1 MKKKMKQRI
10 LRFQLVETLS
20 RLWPYL
26 KPERR
31 RLLLVAAATL
41 GLTVVEVSVPILVG
55 IFLDSLLSELGGR
68 QPSTPPLLDNRM
80 IIALL
85 ALGALLRGYL
95 LYQQRSLSG
104 QMGQRVAAR
113 MRDALWVHLQKL
125 PLEFTRRRGPGRL
138 LVRFIS
144 DTKAVQRLV
153 SQGMVQLV
161 QDVLVV
167 IGVIAVLT
175 YLNLLVGLGTTLL
188 LPLIALV
195 FGRINPKVKKAAR
208 DPRYRGTRLSAY
220 MNERLTGLAAV
231 KIHGRQREEAK
242 RARKLNRKVASRG
255 GRLAAAGGQLQGA
268 SAAAVALVT
277 TLTLGLA
284 AEEVAAGRL
293 TAGYLV
299 TSYAL
304 IGLLVPIVQ
313 RITIFNRTL
322 QEAQIS
328 VERLAQTLAEEPE
341 SPQEEELPEVE
352 VSEGLVSVEGVSFSY
367 PDGTLALEDVSLT
380 ARRGEL
386 VALVG
391 PNGAGK
397 SKPLELLPRFRQPTN
412 GRIMID
418 GQDIT
423 EVSLESLRSKIGFV
437 TQDTPL
443 FEATITENI
452 TYGTRGDASSEAL
465 EEQIQQAARLAGVDE
480 LVASLPEGWET
491 KVSEGRR
498 MLSRGQRQRVVL
510 ARALA
515 ADPPIIV
522 LDEVGSALDIETQ
535 RTLAEQLR
543 MLAQHKTVI
552 LATQSMP
559 AMLMAD
565 RVYKMEGGRI
575 VEEDRDEAILTHLEG
590 T

>member
-1 MKKKMKQRI
+1 MKQRRI

-26 KPERR
+26 RPERR

-55 IFLDSLLSELGGR
+55 KFINSLLSELGGR
-68 QPSTPPLLDNRM
+68 QPTTTPALLNNHV
-80 IIALL
+80 ILALL
-85 ALGALLRGYL
+85 AVGALLRGYL

-104 QMGQRVAAR
+104 RIGQRVTAR
-113 MRDALWVHLQKL
+113 MRDAVWVHLQEVS
-125 PLEFTRRRGPGRL
+125 LEYTRRRGPGRL
-138 LVRFIS
+138 LVRFLS
-144 DTKAVQRLV
+144 DAKAVQRLV

-161 QDVLVV
+161 QDVLFVV
-167 IGVIAVLT
+167 GAIAVLM
-175 YLNLLVGLGTTLL
+175 YLNLLVGLGTALL
-188 LPLIALV
+188 LPLTALI
-195 FGRINPKVKKAAR
+195 FWRINPKVQKASR
-208 DPRYRGTRLSAY
+208 DTRYRRTLLSAHL
-220 MNERLTGLAAV
+220 NERLMGLAVV

-242 RARKLNRKVASRG
+242 RASKLNSKVASRG
-255 GRLAAAGGQLQGA
+255 ARMAAAGGRLQGA
-268 SAAAVALVT
+268 SAATVALVT

-293 TAGYLV
+293 SAGYLV

-304 IGLLVPIVQ
+304 IGLLAPVVQ
-313 RITIFNRTL
+313 RITTFNRTL

-341 SPQEEELPEVE
+341 SPQEEELPEVQ

-367 PDGTLALEDVSLT
+367 PDGTLALDDVSLR

-397 SKPLELLPRFRQPTN
+397 STLLELLPRFRQPTD

-418 GQDIT
+418 GQDT
-423 EVSLESLRSKIGFV
+423 AGVSLESLRSKIGFV
-437 TQDTPL
+437 AQDTPL
-443 FEATITENI
+443 FDATIAENVA
-452 TYGTRGDASSEAL
+452 YGVRGDASEAS
-465 EEQIQQAARLAGVDE
+465 EEQIQRAARVAGVDE

-491 KVSEGRR
+491 KVREGRR
-498 MLSRGQRQRVVL
+498 MLSSGQRQRVVL

-522 LDEVGSALDIETQ
+522 LDEVGSGLDIETQ
-535 RTLAEQLR
+535 RTLSEGLR
-543 MLAQHKTVI
+543 VLAKHKTVI
-552 LATQSMP
+552 VATHSMP

-565 RVYKMEGGRI
+565 RVYRMEGGRI
-575 VEEDRDEAILTHLEG
+575 VEEDRGEAVLLTRLEG

>member
-1 MKKKMKQRI
+1 MKQRI

-20 RLWPYL
+20 RIWPYL

-55 IFLDSLLSELGGR
+55 IFLDSLLSELSGR
-68 QPSTPPLLDNRM
+68 QPTTAPVLDNRM

-85 ALGALLRGYL
+85 AVGALLRGYL

-104 QMGQRVAAR
+104 RMGQRVAAR
-113 MRDALWVHLQKL
+113 MRDALWVHLQEM
-125 PLEFTRRRGPGRL
+125 PLEYTRRRGPGRL

-153 SQGMVQLV
+153 SQGMVQLI

-195 FGRINPKVKKAAR
+195 FWRINPRVQQASR
-208 DPRYRGTRLSAY
+208 DTRYRRTRLSAY
-220 MNERLTGLAAV
+220 MNERLTGLATV

-242 RARKLNRKVASRG
+242 RAGQLNRKVASRG

-268 SAAAVALVT
+268 SAATVALVT

-304 IGLLVPIVQ
+304 IGLLAPIVQ

-341 SPQEEELPEVE
+341 SPQDEELPEVE

-367 PDGTLALEDVSLT
+367 PDGTLALDEVSLA

-397 SKPLELLPRFRQPTN
+397 STLLELLPRFRQPTN
-412 GRIMID
+412 GRIVID
-418 GQDIT
+418 GQDIAD
-423 EVSLESLRSKIGFV
+423 VSLESLRSKIGFV

-443 FEATITENI
+443 FDGTITENV
-452 TYGTRGDASSEAL
+452 TYGARGDAS

-491 KVSEGRR
+491 KVREGRR

-535 RTLAEQLR
+535 RTLTEQLR
-543 MLAQHKTVI
+543 VLAQHKTVI
-552 LATQSMP
+552 LATHSMP

-565 RVYKMEGGRI
+565 RVYRMEGGRI
-575 VEEDRDEAILTHLEG
+575 VEEDRDDAVLTRLEG

>member
-1 MKKKMKQRI
+1 MKQRI
-10 LRFQLVETLS
+10 LRLQLVETLG

-55 IFLDSLLSELGGR
+55 IFLDSLLGELSGR
-68 QPSTPPLLDNRM
+68 RPATAPLLDNRA

-85 ALGALLRGYL
+85 AAGALVRGYL

-104 QMGQRVAAR
+104 RMGQRVAAR
-113 MRDALWVHLQKL
+113 MRDALWVHLQKM
-125 PLEFTRRRGPGRL
+125 PLEYTRRRGPGRL

-167 IGVIAVLT
+167 IGVTAVLT

-195 FGRINPKVKKAAR
+195 FWRINPRVQRASR
-208 DPRYRGTRLSAY
+208 DTRYRRTRLSAY
-220 MNERLTGLAAV
+220 MNERLMGLAAV
-231 KIHGRQREEAK
+231 KMHGRQREEAK
-242 RARKLNRKVASRG
+242 RAGKLNRKVASRG
-255 GRLAAAGGQLQGA
+255 GRLATAGGQLQGA

-277 TLTLGLA
+277 TLTLALA
-284 AEEVAAGRL
+284 AEEVATGRL
-293 TAGYLV
+293 SAGYLV

-304 IGLLVPIVQ
+304 IGLLAPIVQ
-313 RITIFNRTL
+313 RITVFNRTL

-328 VERLAQTLAEEPE
+328 VERLAQTLSEEPE
-341 SPQEEELPEVE
+341 SPQDEELPEVE
-352 VSEGLVSVEGVSFSY
+352 VGEGLVSVEGVSFSY
-367 PDGTLALEDVSLT
+367 PDGTPALDEVSLT

-397 SKPLELLPRFRQPTN
+397 STLLELLPRFRRPTH
-412 GRIMID
+412 GRIVID
-418 GQDIT
+418 GRDIA
-423 EVSLESLRSKIGFV
+423 EASLESLRSKIGFV

-443 FEATITENI
+443 FDGTIGENVA
-452 TYGTRGDASSEAL
+452 YGARGDAS

-522 LDEVGSALDIETQ
+522 LDEVGSTLDVESQRALVE
-535 RTLAEQLR
+535 RLR
-543 MLAQHKTVI
+543 VLAQHKTVI
-552 LATQSMP
+552 LATHGMP
-559 AMLMAD
+559 AELMAD
-565 RVYKMEGGRI
+565 RVYRMEGGRI
-575 VEEDRDEAILTHLEG
+575 VGEDRDEAVLTRLEG
-590 T
+590 TQ

>member
-1 MKKKMKQRI
+1 MKQRI

-20 RLWPYL
+20 RIWPYL
-26 KPERR
+26 KPEWR
-31 RLLLVAAATL
+31 RLLVVAAATL

-55 IFLDSLLSELGGR
+55 IFMNSLLSELSGR
-68 QPSTPPLLDNRM
+68 QPTTTAPLLNNHV

-85 ALGALLRGYL
+85 AVGALLRGYL
-95 LYQQRSLSG
+95 LYQQRSISG
-104 QMGQRVAAR
+104 RIGQRVTAR
-113 MRDALWVHLQKL
+113 MRDAVWVHLQEV
-125 PLEFTRRRGPGRL
+125 PLDYTRRRGPGRL
-138 LVRFIS
+138 LVRFLS
-144 DTKAVQRLV
+144 DAKAVQRLV

-161 QDVLVV
+161 QDVLFV
-167 IGVIAVLT
+167 IGAIAVLT
-175 YLNLLVGLGTTLL
+175 YLNLLVGLSTTLL
-188 LPLIALV
+188 VPLTALI
-195 FGRINPKVKKAAR
+195 FWRINPRVQKASR
-208 DPRYRGTRLSAY
+208 DTRYRRTLLSAHL
-220 MNERLTGLAAV
+220 NERLRGLAVV

-242 RARKLNRKVASRG
+242 RVGKLNRKVASRG
-255 GRLAAAGGQLQGA
+255 ARLATAGGQLQGA
-268 SAAAVALVT
+268 SAATVALVT

-293 TAGYLV
+293 SAGYLV

-304 IGLLVPIVQ
+304 IGLLAPIIQ

-341 SPQEEELPEVE
+341 SPRDEELPEVE

-367 PDGTLALEDVSLT
+367 PDGTQALEEVSLR

-397 SKPLELLPRFRQPTN
+397 STLLELLPRFRQPSD
-412 GRIMID
+412 GRIVID
-418 GQDIT
+418 GQDIA

-437 TQDTPL
+437 TQETPL
-443 FEATITENI
+443 FDGTITENV
-452 TYGTRGDASSEAL
+452 TYGARGEAS
-465 EEQIQQAARLAGVDE
+465 EEQIQQAARLAGIDE

-491 KVSEGRR
+491 KVREGRR

-515 ADPPIIV
+515 SDPPIIV
-522 LDEVGSALDIETQ
+522 LDEVGLGLDIETQ
-535 RTLAEQLR
+535 RTLSEQLR
-543 MLAQHKTVI
+543 VLAQHKTVI
-552 LATQSMP
+552 LATHSMP

-565 RVYKMEGGRI
+565 RVYTMEGGRI
-575 VEEDRDEAILTHLEG
+575 VEEDRDEAVLTRLEG
-590 T
+590 A

>member
-1 MKKKMKQRI
+1 MKQRI

-20 RLWPYL
+20 RIWPYL
-26 KPERR
+26 KPEWR

-55 IFLDSLLSELGGR
+55 IFMNSLLSELSGP
-68 QPSTPPLLDNRM
+68 QPTTTAPLLNNRV
-80 IIALL
+80 ILALL
-85 ALGALLRGYL
+85 AVGALLRGYL

-104 QMGQRVAAR
+104 RIGQRVAAR
-113 MRDALWVHLQKL
+113 MRDAVWVHLQKM
-125 PLEFTRRRGPGRL
+125 PLEYTRRRGPGRL

-153 SQGMVQLV
+153 SQGMVQLI
-161 QDVLVV
+161 QDILVV

-175 YLNLLVGLGTTLL
+175 YLNLLVGLGTILL
-188 LPLIALV
+188 LPLIALI
-195 FGRINPKVKKAAR
+195 FWRMNPRVQKASR
-208 DPRYRGTRLSAY
+208 DTRTRRTRLSAY

-242 RARKLNRKVASRG
+242 RARKLNRNVASRG
-255 GRLAAAGGQLQGA
+255 GRLATAGAQLQGA
-268 SAAAVALVT
+268 SAGAVALVT
-277 TLTLGLA
+277 TLTLALA

-293 TAGYLV
+293 SAGYLV

-304 IGLLVPIVQ
+304 IGLLAPIVH

-341 SPQEEELPEVE
+341 SPHEEELPEVE

-397 SKPLELLPRFRQPTN
+397 STLLELLPRFRQPTN
-412 GRIMID
+412 GRIVID
-418 GQDIT
+418 GQDIAD
-423 EVSLESLRSKIGFV
+423 VSLESLRSKIGFV
-437 TQDTPL
+437 TQDSL
-443 FEATITENI
+443 LIDGTITENV
-452 TYGTRGDASSEAL
+452 TYGVRGDAS

-480 LVASLPEGWET
+480 LVASLPEGCET

-515 ADPPIIV
+515 ADPSIIL
-522 LDEVGSALDIETQ
+522 LDEVGSGLDIETQ
-535 RTLAEQLR
+535 QTLSEELR
-543 MLAQHKTVI
+543 VLAQHKTVI
-552 LATQSMP
+552 VATHSMP

-565 RVYKMEGGRI
+565 RVYRIDRGRI
-575 VEEDRDEAILTHLEG
+575 VEVDHDAMLTRLEG

>member
-1 MKKKMKQRI
+1 MKQRI

-31 RLLLVAAATL
+31 RLLLIAAATL

-55 IFLDSLLSELGGR
+55 KFMNSLLSELSGR
-68 QPSTPPLLDNRM
+68 QPTTTPALLNNHV

-85 ALGALLRGYL
+85 AVGALLRGYL

-104 QMGQRVAAR
+104 RIGQRVTAR
-113 MRDALWVHLQKL
+113 MRDAVWVHLQEV
-125 PLEFTRRRGPGRL
+125 PLEYTRRRGPGRL
-138 LVRFIS
+138 LVRFLS
-144 DTKAVQRLV
+144 DAKAVQRLV
-153 SQGMVQLV
+153 SQGMVQLI
-161 QDVLVV
+161 QDVLFV
-167 IGVIAVLT
+167 IGAIAVLL
-175 YLNLLVGLGTTLL
+175 YLNLLVGLGTALL

-195 FGRINPKVKKAAR
+195 FRRINPRVQKASR
-208 DPRYRGTRLSAY
+208 DTRYRRTLLSAHL
-220 MNERLTGLAAV
+220 NERLSGLAVV

-242 RARKLNRKVASRG
+242 RVGKLNSKVASRG
-255 GRLAAAGGQLQGA
+255 ARMAAAGGRLQGA
-268 SAAAVALVT
+268 SAATVALVT

-293 TAGYLV
+293 SAGYLV

-304 IGLLVPIVQ
+304 IGLLAPVVQ
-313 RITIFNRTL
+313 RITVVNRTL

-328 VERLAQTLAEEPE
+328 VERLAQTLAEERE

-367 PDGTLALEDVSLT
+367 PDGTLALDDVSLR

-391 PNGAGK
+391 ANGAGK
-397 SKPLELLPRFRQPTN
+397 STLLELLPRFRQPSN

-418 GQDIT
+418 AQDIAG
-423 EVSLESLRSKIGFV
+423 VSLESLRSKIGFV

-443 FEATITENI
+443 FDGTITENV
-452 TYGTRGDASSEAL
+452 TYGVRGDASEAS

-491 KVSEGRR
+491 KVREGRR
-498 MLSRGQRQRVVL
+498 MLSSGQRQRVVL

-515 ADPPIIV
+515 ADPSIIV
-522 LDEVGSALDIETQ
+522 LDEVGSGLDIESQ
-535 RTLAEQLR
+535 RTLSEQLR
-543 MLAQHKTVI
+543 VLAQHKTVI
-552 LATQSMP
+552 FATHSMP
-559 AMLMAD
+559 TMLMAD
-565 RVYKMEGGRI
+565 RVYRMEGGRI
-575 VEEDRDEAILTHLEG
+575 VEEDRGEAVLTRLEG
-590 T
+590 A

>member
-1 MKKKMKQRI
+1 MKQRI

-20 RLWPYL
+20 RIWPYL
-26 KPERR
+26 KPEWR
-31 RLLLVAAATL
+31 RLLVVAAATL

-55 IFLDSLLSELGGR
+55 IFVNSLLSGLSGR
-68 QPSTPPLLDNRM
+68 QPTTTAPLLNNRV
-80 IIALL
+80 ILALL
-85 ALGALLRGYL
+85 AVGALLRGYL

-104 QMGQRVAAR
+104 RIGQRVAAR
-113 MRDALWVHLQKL
+113 MREAVWFHLQEV
-125 PLEFTRRRGPGRL
+125 PLEYTRRRGPGRL

-153 SQGMVQLV
+153 SQGMCQLV
-161 QDVLVV
+161 QDVLFV
-167 IGVIAVLT
+167 IGAIAVLT
-175 YLNLLVGLGTTLL
+175 YLNLVVGLGTTLL

-195 FGRINPKVKKAAR
+195 FWRINPRVQQASR
-208 DPRYRGTRLSAY
+208 DTRNRRTRLSAHL
-220 MNERLTGLAAV
+220 NERLTGLAVV
-231 KIHGRQREEAK
+231 KIHGRQRQEAK
-242 RARKLNRKVASRG
+242 RVRKLNRNVASRG

-341 SPQEEELPEVE
+341 SPQDEELPEVE
-352 VSEGLVSVEGVSFSY
+352 VSEGLVSVERVSFSY
-367 PDGTLALEDVSLT
+367 SDGTLALENVGLT

-397 SKPLELLPRFRQPTN
+397 STLLELLPRFRQPTN
-412 GRIMID
+412 GRIVID
-418 GQDIT
+418 GQDIAD
-423 EVSLESLRSKIGFV
+423 VPLESLRSKIGFV
-437 TQDTPL
+437 TQDTL
-443 FEATITENI
+443 LIDATITENI
-452 TYGTRGDASSEAL
+452 TYGARGEAS

-480 LVASLPEGWET
+480 LIATLPEGWET

-543 MLAQHKTVI
+543 MLAQHKTLI
-552 LATQSMP
+552 LATHSMP

-575 VEEDRDEAILTHLEG
+575 VEEDRDEAVLTRLEG
-590 T
+590 A

>member
-1 MKKKMKQRI
+1 MKQRI

-20 RLWPYL
+20 RIWPYL

-55 IFLDSLLSELGGR
+55 IFVDTLLSELSGR
-68 QPSTPPLLDNRM
+68 QPTPVPVLDHRT

-85 ALGALLRGYL
+85 AVGALLRGYL

-104 QMGQRVAAR
+104 RIGQRVAAR
-113 MRDALWVHLQKL
+113 MRDAVWVHLQEI
-125 PLEFTRRRGPGRL
+125 PLDYTRRRGPGRL

-153 SQGMVQLV
+153 SQGMVQLT

-175 YLNLLVGLGTTLL
+175 YLNLVVGLGTTLL
-188 LPLIALV
+188 LPLIALI
-195 FGRINPKVKKAAR
+195 FWRINPRVQQASR
-208 DPRYRGTRLSAY
+208 DTRYRRTRLSAY
-220 MNERLTGLAAV
+220 LNERLTGLAEV
-231 KIHGRQREEAK
+231 KVHGRQREEAQ
-242 RARKLNRKVASRG
+242 RAGKLNRKVASRG
-255 GRLAAAGGQLQGA
+255 ARLAAAGGQLQGA
-268 SAAAVALVT
+268 SAATVALVT
-277 TLTLGLA
+277 TLALGLA

-304 IGLLVPIVQ
+304 IGLLAPIVQ
-313 RITIFNRTL
+313 RITIADRTL
-322 QEAQIS
+322 QEAEIS

-341 SPQEEELPEVE
+341 SPKEEELPEVE

-367 PDGTLALEDVSLT
+367 PDGTLALDDVSLT

-397 SKPLELLPRFRQPTN
+397 STLLELLPRFRQPTN
-412 GRIMID
+412 GRIVID
-418 GQDIT
+418 GQDIAD
-423 EVSLESLRSKIGFV
+423 VSLESLRSKIGFV

-443 FEATITENI
+443 FDGTIAENVA
-452 TYGTRGDASSEAL
+452 YGARGGAS

-480 LVASLPEGWET
+480 LVASLPDGWET
-491 KVSEGRR
+491 KVREGRR

-510 ARALA
+510 ARALV
-515 ADPPIIV
+515 ADPPIIL
-522 LDEVGSALDIETQ
+522 LDEVGSVLDIETQ
-535 RTLAEQLR
+535 RTLAEEWR
-543 MLAQHKTVI
+543 VLAHHKTVI
-552 LATQSMP
+552 VATHSKP

-565 RVYKMEGGRI
+565 RVYRMDRGRI
-575 VEEDRDEAILTHLEG
+575 VEEDRDAVLPRLEG

>member
-1 MKKKMKQRI
+1 MKQRI

-20 RLWPYL
+20 RIWPYL
-26 KPERR
+26 KPEWR

-55 IFLDSLLSELGGR
+55 IFMNSLLSELSGP
-68 QPSTPPLLDNRM
+68 QPTTTAPLLNNRV
-80 IIALL
+80 ILALL
-85 ALGALLRGYL
+85 AVGALLRGYL

-104 QMGQRVAAR
+104 RIGQRVAAR
-113 MRDALWVHLQKL
+113 MREAVWVHLQEV
-125 PLEFTRRRGPGRL
+125 PLDYTRWRGPGRL

-161 QDVLVV
+161 QDVLFVL
-167 IGVIAVLT
+167 GAIAALT
-175 YLNLLVGLGTTLL
+175 YLNLVVGLGTTLL

-195 FGRINPKVKKAAR
+195 FWRINPRVQQASR
-208 DPRYRGTRLSAY
+208 DTRNRRTRLSAHL
-220 MNERLTGLAAV
+220 NERLTGLAVV

-242 RARKLNRKVASRG
+242 RVRKLNRNVASRG
-255 GRLAAAGGQLQGA
+255 ARLATAGGQLQGA
-268 SAAAVALVT
+268 SVATVALVT
-277 TLTLGLA
+277 ALTLGLA

-293 TAGYLV
+293 SAGYLV

-304 IGLLVPIVQ
+304 IGLLAPVVQ

-322 QEAQIS
+322 QEAEIS
-328 VERLAQTLAEEPE
+328 IERLAQTLAEEPE

-352 VSEGLVSVEGVSFSY
+352 LSEGLVSVEGVSFSY
-367 PDGTLALEDVSLT
+367 PDGTLALDEVSLT
-380 ARRGEL
+380 AGRGEL

-397 SKPLELLPRFRQPTN
+397 STLLELLPRFRQPTN

-418 GQDIT
+418 GQDIAD
-423 EVSLESLRSKIGFV
+423 VSLESLRSKIGFV
-437 TQDTPL
+437 NQETPL
-443 FEATITENI
+443 FDGTITENV
-452 TYGTRGDASSEAL
+452 TYGVRGDASEAS

-480 LVASLPEGWET
+480 LVASLPDGWET
-491 KVSEGRR
+491 KVREGRR

-515 ADPPIIV
+515 ADPSIIL
-522 LDEVGSALDIETQ
+522 LDEVGSGLDIESQ
-535 RTLAEQLR
+535 RTLSEQLR
-543 MLAQHKTVI
+543 VLAQHKTVI
-552 LATQSMP
+552 VATHSMP

-565 RVYKMEGGRI
+565 RVYRMEGGRI
-575 VEEDRDEAILTHLEG
+575 VEDDRDDAVLTHLEG

>member
-1 MKKKMKQRI
+1 
-10 LRFQLVETLS
+10 V
-20 RLWPYL
+20 
-26 KPERR
+26 
-31 RLLLVAAATL
+31 
-41 GLTVVEVSVPILVG
+41 
-55 IFLDSLLSELGGR
+55 
-68 QPSTPPLLDNRM
+68 
-80 IIALL
+80 
-85 ALGALLRGYL
+85 GALLRGYL

-104 QMGQRVAAR
+104 QTGQRVAAR
-113 MRDALWVHLQKL
+113 MRDALWVHLQQM
-125 PLEFTRRRGPGRL
+125 PLEYTRRRGPGRL

-153 SQGMVQLV
+153 SQGMVQLI

-175 YLNLLVGLGTTLL
+175 YLNLLVGLGTILL
-188 LPLIALV
+188 LPLIALI
-195 FGRINPKVKKAAR
+195 FRRINPRVQKASR
-208 DPRYRGTRLSAY
+208 DTRTRRTRLSAY
-220 MNERLTGLAAV
+220 MNERLTGLTAV

-242 RARKLNRKVASRG
+242 RARKLNRNVASRG
-255 GRLAAAGGQLQGA
+255 GRLATAGAQLQGA
-268 SAAAVALVT
+268 SAGAVALVT
-277 TLTLGLA
+277 TLTLALA

-293 TAGYLV
+293 SAGYLV

-304 IGLLVPIVQ
+304 IGLLAPIVQ

-322 QEAQIS
+322 QEAHIS
-328 VERLAQTLAEEPE
+328 VERLVQTLAEEPE
-341 SPQEEELPEVE
+341 SPHEEELPEVE
-352 VSEGLVSVEGVSFSY
+352 LSEGLVSVEGVSFSY
-367 PDGTLALEDVSLT
+367 PDGTLALDEVSLT

-397 SKPLELLPRFRQPTN
+397 STLLELLPRFRQPSD
-412 GRIMID
+412 GRIVID
-418 GQDIT
+418 GQDT
-423 EVSLESLRSKIGFV
+423 ADVSLESLRSKIGFV
-437 TQDTPL
+437 TQETPL
-443 FEATITENI
+443 FDGTITENV
-452 TYGTRGDASSEAL
+452 TYGMRGDASETS
-465 EEQIQQAARLAGVDE
+465 EEQIRQAARLAGVDE

-498 MLSRGQRQRVVL
+498 MLSRGQRQRVLL

-543 MLAQHKTVI
+543 ILAQHKTLI
-552 LATQSMP
+552 LATHSMP

-575 VEEDRDEAILTHLEG
+575 VEEDRDEAMLTRLEG
-590 T
+590 A

>member
-1 MKKKMKQRI
+1 MKQRI

-31 RLLLVAAATL
+31 RLLLIAAATL

-55 IFLDSLLSELGGR
+55 IFMNSLLSELSGR
-68 QPSTPPLLDNRM
+68 QSTTAPVMDNRM

-85 ALGALLRGYL
+85 AVGALLRGYL

-104 QMGQRVAAR
+104 RIGQRVAAR
-113 MRDALWVHLQKL
+113 MRDAVWVHLQEV
-125 PLEFTRRRGPGRL
+125 PLEYTRRRGPGRL

-153 SQGMVQLV
+153 SQGMVQLI
-161 QDVLVV
+161 QDVLFV
-167 IGVIAVLT
+167 IGAIAVLM
-175 YLNLLVGLGTTLL
+175 YLNLLVGFGVTLL
-188 LPLIALV
+188 LPLTALV
-195 FGRINPKVKKAAR
+195 FWRINPRVQQASR
-208 DPRYRGTRLSAY
+208 DTRYRRTLLSAHL
-220 MNERLTGLAAV
+220 NERLTGLAVV

-242 RARKLNRKVASRG
+242 RVGKLNRKVASRG
-255 GRLAAAGGQLQGA
+255 ARLAAAGGRLQGA
-268 SAAAVALVT
+268 SAATVALVT

-293 TAGYLV
+293 SAGYLV

-304 IGLLVPIVQ
+304 IGLLAPVVQ
-313 RITIFNRTL
+313 RITIVNRTL

-352 VSEGLVSVEGVSFSY
+352 VSEGLVSIEGVSFSY
-367 PDGTLALEDVSLT
+367 PDGTLALENVSLT

-397 SKPLELLPRFRQPTN
+397 STLLELLPRFRQPTH
-412 GRIMID
+412 GRIVID
-418 GQDIT
+418 GQDIAG
-423 EVSLESLRSKIGFV
+423 VSLESLRSKIGFV

-443 FEATITENI
+443 FDGTITENV
-452 TYGTRGDASSEAL
+452 TYGVRGDASEAS

-480 LVASLPEGWET
+480 LVASLPDGWET
-491 KVSEGRR
+491 KVREGRR

-515 ADPPIIV
+515 ADPSIIL
-522 LDEVGSALDIETQ
+522 LDEVGSVLDIESQ
-535 RTLAEQLR
+535 RTLSEQLR
-543 MLAQHKTVI
+543 VLAEHKTVI
-552 LATQSMP
+552 LATHSMP

-565 RVYKMEGGRI
+565 RVYRMEGGRI
-575 VEEDRDEAILTHLEG
+575 VEEDRDAVLTRLEG

>member
-1 MKKKMKQRI
+1 MKQRI

-20 RLWPYL
+20 RIWPYL
-26 KPERR
+26 KPEWR
-31 RLLLVAAATL
+31 RLLLVAAMTL

-55 IFLDSLLSELGGR
+55 IFVDSLLSELSGR
-68 QPSTPPLLDNRM
+68 QPTTMAPVLNNRT
-80 IIALL
+80 ILVLL
-85 ALGALLRGYL
+85 AVGALLRGYL

-104 QMGQRVAAR
+104 RIGQRVAAR
-113 MRDALWVHLQKL
+113 MRDAVWVHLQEV
-125 PLEFTRRRGPGRL
+125 PLDYARRRGPGRL

-153 SQGMVQLV
+153 SQGMVQLI
-161 QDVLVV
+161 QDVLFV
-167 IGVIAVLT
+167 IGAIAVLT
-175 YLNLLVGLGTTLL
+175 YLNLVVGLGTTLL

-195 FGRINPKVKKAAR
+195 FWRINPRVQQASR
-208 DPRYRGTRLSAY
+208 DTRNRRTRLSAHL
-220 MNERLTGLAAV
+220 NERLTGLAVV

-242 RARKLNRKVASRG
+242 RVRKLNRNVASRG
-255 GRLAAAGGQLQGA
+255 ARLATAGGQLQGA
-268 SAAAVALVT
+268 SAATVALVT
-277 TLTLGLA
+277 ALTLGLA

-293 TAGYLV
+293 SAGYLV

-304 IGLLVPIVQ
+304 IGLLAPVVQ

-328 VERLAQTLAEEPE
+328 IERLAQTLAEDPE
-341 SPQEEELPEVE
+341 SPQEEEFPEVD

-367 PDGTLALEDVSLT
+367 PDGTQALEDVSLT

-397 SKPLELLPRFRQPTN
+397 STLLELLPRFRQPTN

-418 GQDIT
+418 GQNIAD
-423 EVSLESLRSKIGFV
+423 VSLESLRSKIGFV

-443 FEATITENI
+443 FDGTIAENV
-452 TYGTRGDASSEAL
+452 TYGVRGNAS

-480 LVASLPEGWET
+480 LVTSLPDGWET
-491 KVSEGRR
+491 KVREGRR

-515 ADPPIIV
+515 ADPSIIV
-522 LDEVGSALDIETQ
+522 LDEVGSGLDIETQ
-535 RTLAEQLR
+535 QTLSEQLR
-543 MLAQHKTVI
+543 VLAQHKTVI
-552 LATQSMP
+552 VATHSMP

-565 RVYKMEGGRI
+565 RVYRIDRGRI
-575 VEEDRDEAILTHLEG
+575 VEEDHDAMLTRLEG

>member
-1 MKKKMKQRI
+1 MKQRI

-31 RLLLVAAATL
+31 RLLLIAAATL

-55 IFLDSLLSELGGR
+55 IFMNSLLSELSGR
-68 QPSTPPLLDNRM
+68 QSTTAPVMDNRM

-85 ALGALLRGYL
+85 AVGALLRGYL

-104 QMGQRVAAR
+104 RIGQRVAAR
-113 MRDALWVHLQKL
+113 MRDAVWVHLQEV
-125 PLEFTRRRGPGRL
+125 PLEYTRRRGPGRL

-153 SQGMVQLV
+153 SQGMVQLI
-161 QDVLVV
+161 QDVLFV
-167 IGVIAVLT
+167 IGAIAVLM
-175 YLNLLVGLGTTLL
+175 YLNLLVGFGVTLL
-188 LPLIALV
+188 LPLTALV
-195 FGRINPKVKKAAR
+195 FWRINPRVQQASR
-208 DPRYRGTRLSAY
+208 DTRYRRTLLSAHL
-220 MNERLTGLAAV
+220 NERLTGLAVV

-242 RARKLNRKVASRG
+242 RVGKLNRKVASRG
-255 GRLAAAGGQLQGA
+255 ARLAAAGGRLQGA
-268 SAAAVALVT
+268 SAATVALVT

-304 IGLLVPIVQ
+304 IGLLAPVVQ
-313 RITIFNRTL
+313 RITIVNRTL

-352 VSEGLVSVEGVSFSY
+352 VSEGLVSIEGVSFSY
-367 PDGTLALEDVSLT
+367 PDGTLALENVSLT

-397 SKPLELLPRFRQPTN
+397 STLLELLPRFRQPTH

-418 GQDIT
+418 GQDIAG
-423 EVSLESLRSKIGFV
+423 VSLESLRSKIGFV

-443 FEATITENI
+443 FDGTITENV
-452 TYGTRGDASSEAL
+452 TYGVRGDASEAS

-480 LVASLPEGWET
+480 LVASLPDGWET
-491 KVSEGRR
+491 KVREGRR

-515 ADPPIIV
+515 ADPSIIV
-522 LDEVGSALDIETQ
+522 LDEVGSVLDIESQ
-535 RTLAEQLR
+535 RTLSEQLR
-543 MLAQHKTVI
+543 VLAEHKTVI
-552 LATQSMP
+552 LATHSMP

-565 RVYKMEGGRI
+565 RVYRMEGGRI
-575 VEEDRDEAILTHLEG
+575 VEEDRDAVLTRLEG

>member
-1 MKKKMKQRI
+1 MKQRI

-20 RLWPYL
+20 RIWPYL
-26 KPERR
+26 KPEWR
-31 RLLLVAAATL
+31 RLLLVAAMTL

-55 IFLDSLLSELGGR
+55 IFVDSLLSELSGR
-68 QPSTPPLLDNRM
+68 QPTTMAPVLNNRT
-80 IIALL
+80 ILVLL
-85 ALGALLRGYL
+85 AVGALLRGYL

-104 QMGQRVAAR
+104 RIGQRVAAR
-113 MRDALWVHLQKL
+113 MRDAVWVHLQEV
-125 PLEFTRRRGPGRL
+125 PLDYARRRGPGRL

-153 SQGMVQLV
+153 SQGMVQLI
-161 QDVLVV
+161 QDVLFV
-167 IGVIAVLT
+167 IGAIAVLT
-175 YLNLLVGLGTTLL
+175 YLNLVVGLGTTLL

-195 FGRINPKVKKAAR
+195 FWRINPRVQQASR
-208 DPRYRGTRLSAY
+208 DTRNRRTRLSAHL
-220 MNERLTGLAAV
+220 NERLTGLAVV

-242 RARKLNRKVASRG
+242 RVRKLNRNVASRG
-255 GRLAAAGGQLQGA
+255 ARLATAGGQLQGA
-268 SAAAVALVT
+268 SAATVALVT
-277 TLTLGLA
+277 ALTLGLA

-293 TAGYLV
+293 SAGYLV

-304 IGLLVPIVQ
+304 IGLLAPVVQ

-328 VERLAQTLAEEPE
+328 VERLAQTLAEDPE
-341 SPQEEELPEVE
+341 SPQEEEFPEVD

-367 PDGTLALEDVSLT
+367 PDGTLALDEVSLT
-380 ARRGEL
+380 AGRGEL

-397 SKPLELLPRFRQPTN
+397 STLLELLPRFRQPTN

-418 GQDIT
+418 GQNIAD
-423 EVSLESLRSKIGFV
+423 VSLESLRSKIGFV

-443 FEATITENI
+443 FDGTIAENV
-452 TYGTRGDASSEAL
+452 TYGVRGNAS

-480 LVASLPEGWET
+480 LVASLPDGWET
-491 KVSEGRR
+491 KVREGRR
-498 MLSRGQRQRVVL
+498 MLSYGQRQRVVL

-515 ADPPIIV
+515 ADPSIIV
-522 LDEVGSALDIETQ
+522 LDEVGSGLDIETQ
-535 RTLAEQLR
+535 QTLSEELR
-543 MLAQHKTVI
+543 VLAQHKTVI
-552 LATQSMP
+552 VATHSMP

-565 RVYKMEGGRI
+565 RVYRIDRGRI
-575 VEEDRDEAILTHLEG
+575 VEEDHDALLTRLEG

>member
-1 MKKKMKQRI
+1 MMQRI
-10 LRFQLVETLS
+10 FRFQLVETLS
-20 RLWPYL
+20 RIRPYL
-26 KPERR
+26 KPEWR
-31 RLLLVAAATL
+31 RLLLVTAVML
-41 GLTVVEVSVPILVG
+41 GLTVFEVLVPILVG
-55 IFLDSLLSELGGR
+55 IFIDSLLSEVSGR
-68 QPSTPPLLDNRM
+68 QPTTAPVLDHRM

-85 ALGALLRGYL
+85 AMGALLRGYL

-104 QMGQRVAAR
+104 RIGQRVAAR
-113 MRDALWVHLQKL
+113 MRDAVWVHLQEV
-125 PLEFTRRRGPGRL
+125 PLEYTRRRGPGRL

-153 SQGMVQLV
+153 SQGMVQLI
-161 QDVLVV
+161 QDILVV

-175 YLNLLVGLGTTLL
+175 YLNLLVGLGTILL
-188 LPLIALV
+188 LPIIALI
-195 FGRINPKVKKAAR
+195 FWRMNPRVQKASR
-208 DPRYRGTRLSAY
+208 DTRNRRTRLSAHL
-220 MNERLTGLAAV
+220 NERLTGLAVV
-231 KIHGRQREEAK
+231 KIHGRQRQEAK
-242 RARKLNRKVASRG
+242 RVRKLNRNVASRG
-255 GRLAAAGGQLQGA
+255 TRLATAGGQLQGA
-268 SAAAVALVT
+268 SAATVALVT

-293 TAGYLV
+293 SAGYLV

-322 QEAQIS
+322 QEAHIS
-328 VERLAQTLAEEPE
+328 VERLAQTLSEEPE
-341 SPQEEELPEVE
+341 SPQDEELPEVL

-367 PDGTLALEDVSLT
+367 PDGTLALDDVSLT

-397 SKPLELLPRFRQPTN
+397 STLLELLPRFRQPSN
-412 GRIMID
+412 GHIVID
-418 GQDIT
+418 GQDIAG
-423 EVSLESLRSKIGFV
+423 VALESLRSKIGFV

-443 FEATITENI
+443 FDGTITENV
-452 TYGTRGDASSEAL
+452 TYGVRGDASEAS

-480 LVASLPEGWET
+480 LVASLPDGWET
-491 KVSEGRR
+491 KVREGRR

-515 ADPPIIV
+515 ADLPIIV
-522 LDEVGSALDIETQ
+522 LDEVGSTLDIETQ
-535 RTLAEQLR
+535 RTLSERLR
-543 MLAQHKTVI
+543 VLAQHKTVMV
-552 LATQSMP
+552 ATHSMP

-575 VEEDRDEAILTHLEG
+575 VAEDRDEAVLTRLEG
-590 T
+590 A

>member
-1 MKKKMKQRI
+1 MERRI
-10 LRFQLVETLS
+10 LRFQLVETLG
-20 RLWPYL
+20 RIWPYL

-31 RLLLVAAATL
+31 RLLWVGAVTL
-41 GLTVVEVSVPILVG
+41 GLTVVEVLVPVLVG
-55 IFLDSLLSELGGR
+55 MFVNSLLSELRGQ
-68 QPSTPPLLDNRM
+68 QPTTAPLLDRRM

-85 ALGALLRGYL
+85 AVGALLRGYL

-104 QMGQRVAAR
+104 RIGQRVTAR
-113 MRDALWVHLQKL
+113 MREAVWVHLQEV
-125 PLEFTRRRGPGRL
+125 PLDYTRRRGPGRL

-144 DTKAVQRLV
+144 DAKAVQRLV
-153 SQGMVQLV
+153 SQGMVQLL
-161 QDVLVV
+161 QDVLFVV
-167 IGVIAVLT
+167 GALAVLT

-188 LPLIALV
+188 LPLIAVV
-195 FGRINPKVKKAAR
+195 FWRINPRVQQASR
-208 DPRYRGTRLSAY
+208 DTRYRRTRLSAY
-220 MNERLTGLAAV
+220 LNERLTGLAVV

-242 RARKLNRKVASRG
+242 RVGKLNRNVASRG
-255 GRLAAAGGQLQGA
+255 ERLAAAGGQLQGA
-268 SAAAVALVT
+268 SAATVALVT

-293 TAGYLV
+293 SAGYLV

-304 IGLLVPIVQ
+304 IGLLAPVVQ

-367 PDGTLALEDVSLT
+367 PDGTLALDDVSLR

-391 PNGAGK
+391 ANGAGK
-397 SKPLELLPRFRQPTN
+397 STLLELLPRFRQPTN

-418 GQDIT
+418 GQDIAD
-423 EVSLESLRSKIGFV
+423 VSLESLRSKIGFV
-437 TQDTPL
+437 TQETPL
-443 FEATITENI
+443 FDGTITENV
-452 TYGTRGDASSEAL
+452 TYGGRGDAS

-480 LVASLPEGWET
+480 LVASLPDGWET
-491 KVSEGRR
+491 KVREGRR

-515 ADPPIIV
+515 ADPSIIV
-522 LDEVGSALDIETQ
+522 LDEVGSGLDIETQ
-535 RTLAEQLR
+535 RTLSEELR
-543 MLAQHKTVI
+543 VLAQHKTVI
-552 LATQSMP
+552 VATHSMP

-565 RVYKMEGGRI
+565 RVYRMDRGR
-575 VEEDRDEAILTHLEG
+575 VVEEEDRDAVLTRLEG

>member
-1 MKKKMKQRI
+1 MKQRI

-55 IFLDSLLSELGGR
+55 IFLDSLLSELSGR
-68 QPSTPPLLDNRM
+68 QPTTAPVLDNRT

-85 ALGALLRGYL
+85 AVGALLRGYL

-113 MRDALWVHLQKL
+113 MRDALWVHLQKM
-125 PLEFTRRRGPGRL
+125 PLEYTRRRGPGRL
-138 LVRFIS
+138 LMRFIS

-167 IGVIAVLT
+167 IGVIGVLM

-188 LPLIALV
+188 LPLIALI
-195 FGRINPKVKKAAR
+195 FWRMNPRVQKASR
-208 DPRYRGTRLSAY
+208 DTRYRRTRLSAY

-255 GRLAAAGGQLQGA
+255 GRLASAGGQLQGA

-328 VERLAQTLAEEPE
+328 VERLAQTLSEEPE
-341 SPQEEELPEVE
+341 SPQDAELPQVE

-367 PDGTLALEDVSLT
+367 PDGTLALEEVSLT

-397 SKPLELLPRFRQPTN
+397 STLLELLPRFRQPTH

-418 GQDIT
+418 GQDIA
-423 EVSLESLRSKIGFV
+423 EASLESLRSKIGFV

-443 FEATITENI
+443 FDATISENV
-452 TYGTRGDASSEAL
+452 TYGARDAS
-465 EEQIQQAARLAGVDE
+465 EEQIQQAVRLAGVEE
-480 LVASLPEGWET
+480 LVTSLPEGWET

-535 RTLAEQLR
+535 RTLSEQLR
-543 MLAQHKTVI
+543 MLAEHKTVI
-552 LATQSMP
+552 LATHSMP

-565 RVYKMEGGRI
+565 RVYRMEGGRI
-575 VEEDRDEAILTHLEG
+575 VEEDRDAVLTRLED

>member
-1 MKKKMKQRI
+1 MKQRIQQRI
-10 LRFQLVETLS
+10 LRFQLVETLG

-26 KPERR
+26 KQERR

-41 GLTVVEVSVPILVG
+41 GITVVEVSIPILVG
-55 IFLDSLLSELGGR
+55 IFLDSLLSELSGR
-68 QPSTPPLLDNRM
+68 QPTTAPVLDNRM

-85 ALGALLRGYL
+85 TVGALLRGYL

-113 MRDALWVHLQKL
+113 MRDALWAHLQKM
-125 PLEFTRRRGPGRL
+125 PLEYTRRRGPGRL

-153 SQGMVQLV
+153 SQGMVQLI

-175 YLNLLVGLGTTLL
+175 YLNLLVGLGTILL
-188 LPLIALV
+188 LPLIALI
-195 FGRINPKVKKAAR
+195 FWRINPRVQKASR
-208 DPRYRGTRLSAY
+208 DTRTRRTRLSAY

-242 RARKLNRKVASRG
+242 RARKLNRNVASRG
-255 GRLAAAGGQLQGA
+255 GRLATAGAQLQGA
-268 SAAAVALVT
+268 SAGAVALVT
-277 TLTLGLA
+277 TLTLALA

-293 TAGYLV
+293 SAGYLV

-304 IGLLVPIVQ
+304 IGLLAPIVQ

-352 VSEGLVSVEGVSFSY
+352 LSEGLVSIEGVSFGY
-367 PDGTLALEDVSLT
+367 PDGTLALDDVSLI

-386 VALVG
+386 VVLVG

-397 SKPLELLPRFRQPTN
+397 STLLELLPPFRPPSD
-412 GRIMID
+412 GRIVID
-418 GQDIT
+418 GQDT
-423 EVSLESLRSKIGFV
+423 ADVSLESLRFNIGFV

-443 FEATITENI
+443 FDGTITENV
-452 TYGTRGDASSEAL
+452 TYS
-465 EEQIQQAARLAGVDE
+465 
-480 LVASLPEGWET
+480 
-491 KVSEGRR
+491 
-498 MLSRGQRQRVVL
+498 MRV
-510 ARALA
+510 
-515 ADPPIIV
+515 
-522 LDEVGSALDIETQ
+522 
-535 RTLAEQLR
+535 
-543 MLAQHKTVI
+543 
-552 LATQSMP
+552 
-559 AMLMAD
+559 MLMAD

-575 VEEDRDEAILTHLEG
+575 VEEDRDEAVLTRLEG
-590 T
+590 A

>member
-1 MKKKMKQRI
+1 MKQRI
-10 LRFQLVETLS
+10 LRLQLVETLS
-20 RLWPYL
+20 RIWPYL
-26 KPERR
+26 KPERY

-55 IFLDSLLSELGGR
+55 IFLDSLLSELSGR
-68 QPSTPPLLDNRM
+68 QPATAPVLDNRM
-80 IIALL
+80 ILALL
-85 ALGALLRGYL
+85 AAGALLRGYL

-104 QMGQRVAAR
+104 RIGQRVAAR
-113 MRDALWVHLQKL
+113 MRDAVWVQLQEL
-125 PLEFTRRRGPGRL
+125 PLEYTRRRGPGRL

-153 SQGMVQLV
+153 SQGMVQLI

-195 FGRINPKVKKAAR
+195 FWRINPRVQQASR
-208 DPRYRGTRLSAY
+208 DTRSRRTRLSAY
-220 MNERLTGLAAV
+220 LNERLTGLAAV

-242 RARKLNRKVASRG
+242 RAGKLNRKVASRG
-255 GRLAAAGGQLQGA
+255 GRLATAGAQLQGA
-268 SAAAVALVT
+268 SAATVALVT

-304 IGLLVPIVQ
+304 IGLLAPVVQ

-341 SPQEEELPEVE
+341 SPQDEELPEVE

-367 PDGTLALEDVSLT
+367 PDGTLALDEVSLT

-397 SKPLELLPRFRQPTN
+397 STLLELLPRFRQPTN
-412 GRIMID
+412 GRIVID
-418 GQDIT
+418 GQDIAG
-423 EVSLESLRSKIGFV
+423 VSLESLRSKIGFV

-443 FEATITENI
+443 FDGTIAENV
-452 TYGTRGDASSEAL
+452 TYGVRGDAA

-491 KVSEGRR
+491 KVREGRR

-515 ADPPIIV
+515 ADPSIIV

-535 RTLAEQLR
+535 RTLTEELR
-543 MLAQHKTVI
+543 VLAQHKTVI
-552 LATQSMP
+552 VATHSMP

-565 RVYKMEGGRI
+565 RIYRMDRGCI
-575 VEEDRDEAILTHLEG
+575 VEEDRDAVLTHLEG

>member
-1 MKKKMKQRI
+1 MKQRIQQRI
-10 LRFQLVETLS
+10 LRFQLVDTLG

-26 KPERR
+26 KQERR
-31 RLLLVAAATL
+31 RLFLIAAATL
-41 GLTVVEVSVPILVG
+41 GLTVVEVSIPILVG
-55 IFLDSLLSELGGR
+55 IFLDSLLSELSGR
-68 QPSTPPLLDNRM
+68 QPTMAPVLDNRT

-85 ALGALLRGYL
+85 AVGALLRGYL

-104 QMGQRVAAR
+104 QTGQRVAAR
-113 MRDALWVHLQKL
+113 MRDALWVHLQQM
-125 PLEFTRRRGPGRL
+125 PLEYTRRRGPGRL

-153 SQGMVQLV
+153 SQGMVQLI

-175 YLNLLVGLGTTLL
+175 YLNLLVGLGTILL
-188 LPLIALV
+188 LPLVALI
-195 FGRINPKVKKAAR
+195 FWRMNPRVQKASR
-208 DPRYRGTRLSAY
+208 DTRTRRTRLSAY

-255 GRLAAAGGQLQGA
+255 GRLATAGAQLQGA
-268 SAAAVALVT
+268 SAGAVALIT
-277 TLTLGLA
+277 TLTLALA

-293 TAGYLV
+293 SAGYLV

-304 IGLLVPIVQ
+304 IGLLAPIVQ

-328 VERLAQTLAEEPE
+328 VERLAQTLSEEPE
-341 SPQEEELPEVE
+341 SPHEEKLPEVE

-367 PDGTLALEDVSLT
+367 PDGTVALDEVSLT
-380 ARRGEL
+380 ARRGEV

-397 SKPLELLPRFRQPTN
+397 STLLELLPRFRQPSD
-412 GRIMID
+412 GRIVID
-418 GQDIT
+418 GQDIAD
-423 EVSLESLRSKIGFV
+423 VSLESLRSKIGFV

-443 FEATITENI
+443 FDGTITENV
-452 TYGTRGDASSEAL
+452 TYGVRGDAS

-522 LDEVGSALDIETQ
+522 LDEVGSTLDIETQ
-535 RTLAEQLR
+535 RTLSERLR
-543 MLAQHKTVI
+543 VLAQHKTVI
-552 LATQSMP
+552 VATHSMP

-575 VEEDRDEAILTHLEG
+575 VEEDRDEAVLTHLEG

>member
-1 MKKKMKQRI
+1 
-10 LRFQLVETLS
+10 
-20 RLWPYL
+20 
-26 KPERR
+26 
-31 RLLLVAAATL
+31 
-41 GLTVVEVSVPILVG
+41 
-55 IFLDSLLSELGGR
+55 
-68 QPSTPPLLDNRM
+68 
-80 IIALL
+80 
-85 ALGALLRGYL
+85 
-95 LYQQRSLSG
+95 
-104 QMGQRVAAR
+104 
-113 MRDALWVHLQKL
+113 
-125 PLEFTRRRGPGRL
+125 
-138 LVRFIS
+138 
-144 DTKAVQRLV
+144 
-153 SQGMVQLV
+153 
-161 QDVLVV
+161 
-167 IGVIAVLT
+167 
-175 YLNLLVGLGTTLL
+175 
-188 LPLIALV
+188 
-195 FGRINPKVKKAAR
+195 
-208 DPRYRGTRLSAY
+208 
-220 MNERLTGLAAV
+220 
-231 KIHGRQREEAK
+231 
-242 RARKLNRKVASRG
+242 
-255 GRLAAAGGQLQGA
+255 
-268 SAAAVALVT
+268 
-277 TLTLGLA
+277 
-284 AEEVAAGRL
+284 
-293 TAGYLV
+293 LV

-304 IGLLVPIVQ
+304 IGLLAPITQ

-328 VERLAQTLAEEPE
+328 VERLAQTLAQEPE
-341 SPQEEELPEVE
+341 SPQDEVLPEVE

-397 SKPLELLPRFRQPTN
+397 STLLELLPRFRQPTH

-423 EVSLESLRSKIGFV
+423 DVSLESLRSKIGFV

-452 TYGTRGDASSEAL
+452 TYGARGDASEAS

-510 ARALA
+510 ARALV

-522 LDEVGSALDIETQ
+522 LDEVGSALDVEAQ
-535 RTLAEQLR
+535 RTLSDQLR
-543 MLAQHKTVI
+543 VLAQHKTVV
-552 LATQSMP
+552 LATHSMP
-559 AMLMAD
+559 AMLMAE

-575 VEEDRDEAILTHLEG
+575 VEEDRDEAVLTRLEG

>member
-1 MKKKMKQRI
+1 MKQRI
-10 LRFQLVETLS
+10 LRFQLVETLI

-26 KPERR
+26 KLERR

-85 ALGALLRGYL
+85 AVGALLRGYL

-113 MRDALWVHLQKL
+113 MRDALWVHLQKM
-125 PLEFTRRRGPGRL
+125 PLEYTRRRGPGRL

-153 SQGMVQLV
+153 SQGMVQLI

-175 YLNLLVGLGTTLL
+175 YLNLLVGLGTILL
-188 LPLIALV
+188 LPLIALI
-195 FGRINPKVKKAAR
+195 FWRINPRVQKASR
-208 DPRYRGTRLSAY
+208 DTRTRRTRLSAY

-328 VERLAQTLAEEPE
+328 VKRLAQTLAEEPE
-341 SPQEEELPEVE
+341 SPHEEELPEVE

-367 PDGTLALEDVSLT
+367 PDGTLALDEVSLT

-397 SKPLELLPRFRQPTN
+397 STLLELLPGFGQAAH

-418 GQDIT
+418 GQDIAD
-423 EVSLESLRSKIGFV
+423 VALESLRSKIGFV

-443 FEATITENI
+443 FDGTITENV
-452 TYGTRGDASSEAL
+452 TYGVRSDAS
-465 EEQIQQAARLAGVDE
+465 EEQIQQAARLAGGGE
-480 LVASLPEGWET
+480 LVASPPDGWEA
-491 KVSEGRR
+491 KGKGGRR
-498 MLSRGQRQRVVL
+498 GVSPR
-510 ARALA
+510 AR
-515 ADPPIIV
+515 P
-522 LDEVGSALDIETQ
+522 
-535 RTLAEQLR
+535 RR
-543 MLAQHKTVI
+543 
-552 LATQSMP
+552 
-559 AMLMAD
+559 
-565 RVYKMEGGRI
+565 
-575 VEEDRDEAILTHLEG
+575 
-590 T
+590 

>member
-1 MKKKMKQRI
+1 MKQRI

-20 RLWPYL
+20 RIWPYL
-26 KPERR
+26 KPEWR
-31 RLLLVAAATL
+31 RLLLVAAMTL

-55 IFLDSLLSELGGR
+55 IFVDSLLSELSGR
-68 QPSTPPLLDNRM
+68 QPTTMAPVLNNRT
-80 IIALL
+80 ILVLL
-85 ALGALLRGYL
+85 AVGALLRGYL

-104 QMGQRVAAR
+104 RIGQRVAAR
-113 MRDALWVHLQKL
+113 MRDAVWVHLQEV
-125 PLEFTRRRGPGRL
+125 PLDYARRRGPGRL

-153 SQGMVQLV
+153 SQGMVQLI
-161 QDVLVV
+161 QDVLFV
-167 IGVIAVLT
+167 IGAIAVLT
-175 YLNLLVGLGTTLL
+175 YLNLVVGLGTTLL

-195 FGRINPKVKKAAR
+195 FWRINPRVQQASR
-208 DPRYRGTRLSAY
+208 DTRNRRTRLSAHL
-220 MNERLTGLAAV
+220 NERLTGLAVV

-242 RARKLNRKVASRG
+242 RVRKLNRNVASRG
-255 GRLAAAGGQLQGA
+255 ARLATAGGQLQGA
-268 SAAAVALVT
+268 SAATVALVT
-277 TLTLGLA
+277 ALTLGLA

-293 TAGYLV
+293 SAGYLV

-304 IGLLVPIVQ
+304 IGLLAPVVQ

-328 VERLAQTLAEEPE
+328 IERLAQTLAEDPE
-341 SPQEEELPEVE
+341 SPQEEEFPEVD

-367 PDGTLALEDVSLT
+367 PDGTLALDEVSLT
-380 ARRGEL
+380 AGRGEL

-397 SKPLELLPRFRQPTN
+397 STLLELLPRFRQPTN

-418 GQDIT
+418 GQNIAD
-423 EVSLESLRSKIGFV
+423 VSLESLRSKIGFV

-443 FEATITENI
+443 FDGTIAENV
-452 TYGTRGDASSEAL
+452 TYGVRGNAS

-480 LVASLPEGWET
+480 LVASLPDGWET
-491 KVSEGRR
+491 KVREGRR
-498 MLSRGQRQRVVL
+498 MLSHGQRQRVVL

-515 ADPPIIV
+515 ADPSIIV
-522 LDEVGSALDIETQ
+522 LDEVGSGLDIETQ
-535 RTLAEQLR
+535 QTLSEQLR
-543 MLAQHKTVI
+543 VLAQHKTVI
-552 LATQSMP
+552 VATHSMP

-565 RVYKMEGGRI
+565 RVYRIDRGRI
-575 VEEDRDEAILTHLEG
+575 VEEDHDAMLTRLEG

>member
-1 MKKKMKQRI
+1 MMQRI
-10 LRFQLVETLS
+10 LRFQLVETLG
-20 RLWPYL
+20 RIWPYL
-26 KPERR
+26 KPEWR

-41 GLTVVEVSVPILVG
+41 GITVVEVSIPILVG
-55 IFLDSLLSELGGR
+55 IFLDSLLSELSGR
-68 QPSTPPLLDNRM
+68 QPTTAPVLDNRT

-85 ALGALLRGYL
+85 AVGALLRGYL

-113 MRDALWVHLQKL
+113 MRDALWAHLQQM
-125 PLEFTRRRGPGRL
+125 PLEYTRRRGPGRL

-153 SQGMVQLV
+153 SQGMVQLI

-167 IGVIAVLT
+167 IGVIAVLM
-175 YLNLLVGLGTTLL
+175 YLNLLVGLGTILL
-188 LPLIALV
+188 LPLIALIFWRMNSRV
-195 FGRINPKVKKAAR
+195 QKASR
-208 DPRYRGTRLSAY
+208 DTRTRRTRLSAY

-231 KIHGRQREEAK
+231 KIPGRQREEAK
-242 RARKLNRKVASRG
+242 RARKLNRNVASRG
-255 GRLAAAGGQLQGA
+255 GRLATAGAQLQGA
-268 SAAAVALVT
+268 SAGAVALVT
-277 TLTLGLA
+277 TLTLALA

-304 IGLLVPIVQ
+304 IGLLAPIVQ

-352 VSEGLVSVEGVSFSY
+352 VSEGLVLVEGVSFSY
-367 PDGTLALEDVSLT
+367 PDGTLALDEVSLA

-386 VALVG
+386 VGLVG

-397 SKPLELLPRFRQPTN
+397 RTPLGVFPRFRQPSN
-412 GRIMID
+412 GHIVID
-418 GQDIT
+418 GQDIAD
-423 EVSLESLRSKIGFV
+423 VALESLRSKIGFV

-443 FEATITENI
+443 FDGTITENV
-452 TYGTRGDASSEAL
+452 TYGVRGDAS
-465 EEQIQQAARLAGVDE
+465 EEQIQQAARLAGVEE

-515 ADPPIIV
+515 TDPSIIV

-552 LATQSMP
+552 LATHSLP

-575 VEEDRDEAILTHLEG
+575 VEEDRDEAVLTRLEG
-590 T
+590 A